1 MKKRLI
7 LISLAVIM
15 VLSLFTGCGEKIT
28 LENVENYETSHRY
41 SKVSGGSLKQC
52 AETKI
57 IKDAKEFTNQFLTIM
72 YNRTYKANTSVEH
85 ETIMFSDE
93 YLEKNKQSAEEK
105 ILYIKGLYSNYG
117 ISTELMGIDYESIV
131 DVNGD
136 AYVKCVAKVRLT
148 ECNNP
153 VVAGLIG
160 YSSGVNSNALCAYN
174 IKLQYKDRN
183 YIVYDYSVEEKDGYL
198 LSFEKYD
205 SILQS
210 KMTEEDKLNQ
220 FAYLFAKAQNDRI
233 YYTFNGDEDQ
243 KYLSK
248 SCLAEIN
255 KDGDYAANQKK
266 LYSGYK
272 LSTRLNKCTV
282 TGITKTDAGY
292 TINAELDVEM
302 LQCGNK
308 QIAERL
314 GFPSGIGSI
323 RKMKYLYYVII
334 EDGEYKIDA
343 TEFLG

>member
-1 MKKRLI
+1 MKKILMITVLI
-7 LISLAVIM
+7 LLLLVSFA
-15 VLSLFTGCGEKIT
+15 GCGEKIT
-28 LENVENYETSHRY
+28 LDNVDTYDTDYHY
-41 SKVSGGSLKQC
+41 SKVSGGTLKQC

-57 IKDAKEFTNQFLTIM
+57 IKDAKEFTNQFLSIM

-105 ILYIKGLYSNYG
+105 ILYIKDLYSNYG
-117 ISTELMGIDYESIV
+117 ISTELMGIDYENIV

-160 YSSGVNSNALCAYN
+160 YKTGVNSNALCAYN

-183 YIVYDYSVEEKDGYL
+183 YIVYDYSVEEKEGYL

-205 SILQS
+205 SILQAN
-210 KMTEEDKLNQ
+210 MTEEDKLNQ

-233 YYTFNGDEDQ
+233 YYTFKGNEDQ

-248 SCLAEIN
+248 SCLEEIN
-255 KDGDYAANQKK
+255 KDGDYAAKQKK
-266 LYSGYK
+266 MCTSYK
-272 LSTRLNKCTV
+272 LSTRLNSCNV
-282 TGITKTDAGY
+282 TEIVKTQNGY
-292 TINAELDVEM
+292 TLKVDLNVEM
-302 LQCGNK
+302 LQCGNS
-308 QIAERL
+308 QIAERI
-314 GFPSGIGSI
+314 GFPGGVGSI
-323 RKMKYLYYVII
+323 RTMKYEYYVII
-334 EDGEYKIDA
+334 ENGEYKIDS
-343 TEFLG
+343 TVFLG